1 MEYPPAEATRAL
13 AISSAGGSDFPDRLK
28 AASRTGVKFR
38 VLRRSSA
45 PTAAMVLL
53 IPAAEEELWN
63 SLKAA
68 LCDRLNKARKW

>member
-38 VLRRSSA
+38 V
-45 PTAAMVLL
+45 
-53 IPAAEEELWN
+53 
-63 SLKAA
+63 
-68 LCDRLNKARKW
+68 